1 MTRSRGPWLFVL
13 LMTFLTMS
21 LDPLFEHAAGQAS
34 GQEYR
39 SGYQFG
45 AGLNFAGATGWVSN
59 GVREQLP
66 YFAQFPPVYY
76 SHILPRPY
84 GISPFAAPPGIMPI
98 EMSIPVSV
106 PPPKVISNPYFN
118 QSPTPATEW
127 PPDELELIPESSREA
142 ESRGEPESAPPLNS
156 DLPKKAV
163 RHSAAARQTTSLS
176 GRWQTN
182 PFYFDPINQ
191 NQLDHPPVGHYRLL
205 SNRN

>member
-13 LMTFLTMS
+13 LLTFLTMS
-21 LDPLFEHAAGQAS
+21 PDPVFEHAAGQAS

-39 SGYQFG
+39 SGYHFG
-45 AGLNFAGATGWVSN
+45 AGLNFAEATGWVRN
-59 GVREQLP
+59 GAREQLP

-106 PPPKVISNPYFN
+106 APPKMISNPHFN
-118 QSPTPATEW
+118 QSPAPVADW
-127 PPDELELIPESSREA
+127 PPDELELIPESLREA
-142 ESRGEPESAPPLNS
+142 ESRGEPESAPPPNPPLNS
-156 DLPKKAV
+156 NLPKEA
-163 RHSAAARQTTSLS
+163 SQTTGLS

-182 PFYFDPINQ
+182 PFNLDPIDQ
-191 NQLDHPPVGHYRLL
+191 NQPGHPPVDHYRLL
-205 SNRN
+205 SNRE